1 MMTKRLTRHDSHGF
15 IFAGTAMVIAFVLGL
30 IVVYFTSNVS
40 LGANMAADL
49 YSTSQSY
56 WTAVS
61 GVEYAIQRAVKGES
75 YTGTFTFYNSNVTLT
90 TSTHDHNNNALTG
103 NRIRL
108 ISIGQHGKT
117 KRYLEII
124 FQLHGK
130 RFWPRLSVI
139 ETTHQHHTFKIKQNV
154 TLNDSLYIGGDVDV
168 ASGADIGEPPGD
180 PTHIY
185 VPHEKYVNTH
195 GNDHNHHLT
204 WSEYPDDEL
213 TLPELSFSE
222 CDSLIQIA
230 QSISHTE
237 NNRIKGN
244 LVLIDQVLDL
254 SNYQDRTIFV
264 KGSVFLRGVTITG
277 MSPTAPGFIVSTG
290 KIILTRHG
298 THETQ
303 AGDNIILVAKK
314 QVYFKYATQFG
325 VDYSAV
331 APNDRP
337 LTVNMAYSKTV
348 KVEVFPDATVWG
360 QLVSPG
366 EITIRGALHGVAWGE
381 QELKFSGANAFLEG
395 ALFTHWVKSPKNKFT
410 EGTLNLNQA
419 IQYYYFKGIA
429 FRPQYGSLDEF

>member
-1 MMTKRLTRHDSHGF
+1 
-15 IFAGTAMVIAFVLGL
+15 
-30 IVVYFTSNVS
+30 
-40 LGANMAADL
+40 
-49 YSTSQSY
+49 
-56 WTAVS
+56 
-61 GVEYAIQRAVKGES
+61 
-75 YTGTFTFYNSNVTLT
+75 
-90 TSTHDHNNNALTG
+90 
-103 NRIRL
+103 
-108 ISIGQHGKT
+108 
-117 KRYLEII
+117 
-124 FQLHGK
+124 
-130 RFWPRLSVI
+130 VI

-185 VPHEKYVNTH
+185 VPHDKHVDTH
-195 GNDHNHHLT
+195 ENDHHHHLT

-264 KGSVFLRGVTITG
+264 KGSVYLKGVTIAG
-277 MSPTAPGFIVSTG
+277 MSPTAPGFIVAT
-290 KIILTRHG
+290 KQIILSRHG

-303 AGDNIILVAKK
+303 AGDNIILISKK
-314 QVYFKYATQFG
+314 QVLFKYSTRFG

-331 APNDRP
+331 APDDRP
-337 LTVNMAYSKTV
+337 LTVNMAYSKTSQV
-348 KVEVFPDATVWG
+348 KVFSNATVWG
-360 QLVSPG
+360 QLVSPVEVVIQG
-366 EITIRGALHGVAWGE
+366 ELHGVAWGK
-381 QELKFSGANAFLEG
+381 QRLDFSGANPLLEG
-395 ALFTHWVKSPKNKFT
+395 ALFTHWMKNPKDKFT
-410 EGTLNLNQA
+410 KGTLNLNQA
-419 IQYYYFKGIA
+419 IQYYYFKGIS